1 MTERLPDART
11 TIANVK
17 RGVLDESYLAIS
29 PFDIDER
36 QVRRQ
41 LKRRAATNG
50 TGAPGRRATKVD
62 SPSGEQRR

>member
-1 MTERLPDART
+1 MTKRLPDART

-17 RGVLDESYLAIS
+17 RGVLDESYLATS

-41 LKRRAATNG
+41 LKQRSATNG
-50 TGAPGRRATKVD
+50 KSATGPRATKVGR
-62 SPSGEQRR
+62 SGAQKRR